1 MRAVPASQVLTGS
14 ASMWI
19 LCQVARSYSLTDGD
33 DDSKQ
38 VMDLELLAAP
48 CISTGNLTGGQSHVL
63 QNKQTERMETFL
75 QWLWLCVVVV
85 NTPNV

>member
-1 MRAVPASQVLTGS
+1 MRT
-14 ASMWI
+14 
-19 LCQVARSYSLTDGD
+19 LCQVAPDYSLTDGD

-38 VMDLELLAAP
+38 LMDLELLAAP
-48 CISTGNLTGGQSHVL
+48 CISTGNLTGVQLHVL

-75 QWLWLCVVVV
+75 QWLWLCVVAV